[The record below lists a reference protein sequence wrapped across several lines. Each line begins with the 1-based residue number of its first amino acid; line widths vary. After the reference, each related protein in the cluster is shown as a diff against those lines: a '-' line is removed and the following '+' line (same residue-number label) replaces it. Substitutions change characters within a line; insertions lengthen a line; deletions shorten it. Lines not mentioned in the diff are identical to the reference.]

1 MTLALIVAILVFPL
15 FAPPS
20 APAQLQGLQG
30 SAPRAQARNAD
41 SQSVQNH
48 MITVSRSGEAY
59 AKPDLGILIM
69 SIHSTS
75 PIADEA
81 VAENGRKAT
90 ATEAALAGLGFAPAG
105 YQITS
110 VTFGQGDGGPRF
122 PGQPQITAYDATQ
135 YVYVFFEA
143 ADLNDVAHLTEKSA
157 AVIEALRKAG
167 AVPANTG
174 PQFGSIFQ
182 GSPGALIFYTS
193 KDATQY
199 EHQALQVAIAR
210 ARDAAQDV
218 ATATG
223 VQIAGLRNVD
233 SSFLAGSNVTP
244 RNGSSPLT
252 GLKYRWYSTKSD
264 ELAIIANATVEYDF
278 KWTNG
283 ESSARRQCWY

>member
-1 MTLALIVAILVFPL
+1 MTLVPIVATLAFSL
-15 FAPPS
+15 FAYPS
-20 APAQLQGLQG
+20 AYAQRRA
-30 SAPRAQARNAD
+30 SAPSAQAQGAE

-48 MITVSRSGEAY
+48 IITVSRSGEAY

-69 SIHSTS
+69 SIHSSS

-90 ATEAALAGLGFAPAG
+90 AAEAALTGLGFVPAG

-110 VTFGQGDGGPRF
+110 VTFGQADGGPRF
-122 PGQPQITAYDATQ
+122 PGQPQITAYDANQ
-135 YVYVFFEA
+135 YVYVFFDA

-157 AVIEALRKAG
+157 AVIEALRKVG

-174 PQFGSIFQ
+174 PGLAPFFQ
-182 GSPGALIFYTS
+182 GSSGALIFYTI
-193 KDATQY
+193 KDPTQY
-199 EHQALQVAIAR
+199 EHQALQVAIGR

-218 ATATG
+218 ATGTG
-223 VQIAGLRNVD
+223 VQITGLRNVE
-233 SSFLAGSNVTP
+233 SSFLAGTNVVP

-252 GLKYRWYSTKSD
+252 GLKYRWYTTKSD

-278 KWTNG
+278 K
-283 ESSARRQCWY
+283 